1 MCAQKEDKMNE
12 TVTGPKG
19 LPLSGNILA
28 FRRDT
33 LQFIREAAREY
44 GDVAHF
50 RFGPKRHIYML
61 NNPEWIKEVLVT
73 KQAHFRKAKG
83 LQVARTVV
91 GDGILTSEGKK
102 HMRQRRL
109 LQPAFHRDRI
119 AEYGE
124 VMVRQGVELMSEW
137 KDGEVLDV
145 HHDMMKVT
153 LAIITETMFGKTV
166 KEGAEKI
173 AQAIDVGLKY
183 VSSKATSFLDIP
195 LSVPTRSNREFLESS
210 EVLDKIIYR
219 LIEERRKSGE
229 TGHKDLLGMLL
240 AARDEDDGEGM
251 TDEQVR
257 DEVMTIFLAGH
268 ETTANTMS
276 WIFYLLAK
284 HPEAEQK
291 LHDELKTV
299 LDGRLP
305 TVEDI
310 PRLTYANLIV
320 QETLRL
326 YPAAWMINREV
337 VESVEIGGH
346 TYEPGDTLMMSQYV
360 MHRME
365 KYFDAPDEF
374 RPERFEGDLLK
385 RIPAYAYFPF
395 GGGPR
400 ICIGNNFALME
411 ATLLLATIAQ
421 TYKLR
426 LAEPEKPV
434 EPEPLVTLRPKNGL
448 MMRLE
453 KR

>member
-1 MCAQKEDKMNE
+1 MNE

-33 LQFIREAAREY
+33 LQFIRDAAKEY

-61 NNPEWIKEVLVT
+61 NNPDQIKEVLVT

-83 LQVARTVV
+83 LQVARAVV

-109 LQPAFHRDRI
+109 MQPAFHRDRI
-119 AEYGE
+119 AGYGD
-124 VMVRQGVELMSEW
+124 VMVRQGVELMNEW
-137 KDGEVLDV
+137 RDGEVLDI

-166 KEGAEKI
+166 KEGADKI
-173 AQAIDVGLKY
+173 AHAIDVGLKY
-183 VSSKATSFLDIP
+183 VSSKASSFIDIP
-195 LSVPTRSNREFLESS
+195 LSVPTRSNREFIESS
-210 EVLDKIIYR
+210 EVLDKTIYA
-219 LIEERRKSGE
+219 LIEERRKSGDSGQ
-229 TGHKDLLGMLL
+229 TDLLAMLL
-240 AARDEDDGEGM
+240 AARDEDDGQGM

-257 DEVMTIFLAGH
+257 DEVMTIFVAGH

-276 WIFYLLAK
+276 WIFYLLAT

-291 LHDELKTV
+291 LHDELKAV

-305 TVEDI
+305 TVEDL
-310 PRLTYANLIV
+310 PKLSYANLIV

-326 YPAAWMINREV
+326 YPAAWVINREV
-337 VESVEIGGH
+337 VEEVEIGGH

-360 MHRME
+360 MQRME
-365 KYFDAPDEF
+365 KYYDDPDAF

-385 RIPAYAYFPF
+385 QIPTYAYFPF

-400 ICIGNNFALME
+400 VCIGNNFALME
-411 ATLLLATIAQ
+411 AALLLATIAQ
-421 TYKLR
+421 QYKLR
-426 LAEPEKPV
+426 LAEPTKPV

-453 KR
+453 KRGS

>member
-1 MCAQKEDKMNE
+1 MNE
-12 TVTGPKG
+12 TVAGPKG

-33 LQFIREAAREY
+33 LQFIRDAAKEY

-61 NNPEWIKEVLVT
+61 NNPDQIKEVLVT

-83 LQVARTVV
+83 LQVARAVV

-109 LQPAFHRDRI
+109 MQPAFHRDRI
-119 AEYGE
+119 AGYGD

-137 KDGEVLDV
+137 KDGEVLDI

-166 KEGAEKI
+166 KEGSDKI
-173 AQAIDVGLKY
+173 AHAIDVGLKY
-183 VSSKATSFLDIP
+183 VSSKATSFIDIP
-195 LSVPTRSNREFLESS
+195 LSVPTRSNREFIESS
-210 EVLDKIIYR
+210 EVLDKTIYA

-229 TGHKDLLGMLL
+229 SGHTDLLAMLL
-240 AARDEDDGEGM
+240 AARDEDDGQGM

-257 DEVMTIFLAGH
+257 DEVMTIFVAGH

-276 WIFYLLAK
+276 WIFYLLAT
-284 HPEAEQK
+284 HPDAEQK
-291 LHDELKTV
+291 LHDELKAV

-305 TVEDI
+305 TVEDL
-310 PRLTYANLIV
+310 PKLSYANLIV

-326 YPAAWMINREV
+326 YPAAWVINREV
-337 VESVEIGGH
+337 VEEVEIGGH

-360 MHRME
+360 MQRME
-365 KYFDAPDEF
+365 KYYDDPDAF

-400 ICIGNNFALME
+400 VCIGNNFALME
-411 ATLLLATIAQ
+411 AALLLATIAQ
-421 TYKLR
+421 QYKLR
-426 LAEPEKPV
+426 LAEPEKQV

-453 KR
+453 KRGS

>member
-1 MCAQKEDKMNE
+1 MNE
-12 TVTGPKG
+12 TVAGPKG

-33 LQFIREAAREY
+33 LQFIRDAAKEY

-61 NNPEWIKEVLVT
+61 NNPDQIKEVLVT

-83 LQVARTVV
+83 LQVARAVV

-109 LQPAFHRDRI
+109 MQPAFHRDRI
-119 AEYGE
+119 AGYGD

-137 KDGEVLDV
+137 KDGEVLDI

-166 KEGAEKI
+166 KEGSDKI
-173 AQAIDVGLKY
+173 AHAIDVGLKY
-183 VSSKATSFLDIP
+183 VSSKATSFIDIP
-195 LSVPTRSNREFLESS
+195 LSVPTRSNREFIESS
-210 EVLDKIIYR
+210 EVLDKTIYA

-229 TGHKDLLGMLL
+229 SGHTDLLAMLL
-240 AARDEDDGEGM
+240 AARDEDDGQGM

-257 DEVMTIFLAGH
+257 DEVMTIFVAGH

-276 WIFYLLAK
+276 WIFYLLAT

-291 LHDELKTV
+291 LHDELKAV

-305 TVEDI
+305 TVEDF
-310 PRLTYANLIV
+310 PKLSYANLIV

-326 YPAAWMINREV
+326 YPAAWVINREV
-337 VESVEIGGH
+337 VEEVEIGGH

-365 KYFDAPDEF
+365 KYYDEPDAF

-400 ICIGNNFALME
+400 VCIGNNFALME
-411 ATLLLATIAQ
+411 AALLLATIAQ
-421 TYKLR
+421 QYKLR
-426 LAEPEKPV
+426 LAEPEKQV

-453 KR
+453 KRGS

>member
-1 MCAQKEDKMNE
+1 MNE
-12 TVTGPKG
+12 TVAGPKG

-33 LQFIREAAREY
+33 LQFIRDAAKEY

-61 NNPEWIKEVLVT
+61 NNPDQIKEVLVT

-83 LQVARTVV
+83 LQVARAVV

-109 LQPAFHRDRI
+109 MQPAFHRDRI
-119 AEYGE
+119 AGYGD

-137 KDGEVLDV
+137 KDGEVLDI

-166 KEGAEKI
+166 KEGSDKI
-173 AQAIDVGLKY
+173 AHAIDVGLKY
-183 VSSKATSFLDIP
+183 VSSKATSFIDIP
-195 LSVPTRSNREFLESS
+195 LSVPTRSNREFIESS
-210 EVLDKIIYR
+210 EVLDKTIYA

-229 TGHKDLLGMLL
+229 SGHTDLLAMLL
-240 AARDEDDGEGM
+240 AARDEDDGQGM

-257 DEVMTIFLAGH
+257 DEVMTIFVAGH

-276 WIFYLLAK
+276 WIFYLLAT
-284 HPEAEQK
+284 HPDAEQM
-291 LHDELKTV
+291 LHDELKAV

-305 TVEDI
+305 TVEDL
-310 PRLTYANLIV
+310 PKLSYANLIV

-326 YPAAWMINREV
+326 YPAAWVINREV
-337 VESVEIGGH
+337 VEEVEIGGH

-360 MHRME
+360 MQRME
-365 KYFDAPDEF
+365 KYYDDPDAF

-400 ICIGNNFALME
+400 VCIGNNFALME
-411 ATLLLATIAQ
+411 AALLLATIAQ
-421 TYKLR
+421 QYKLR
-426 LAEPEKPV
+426 LAEPEKQV

-453 KR
+453 KRGS

>member
-1 MCAQKEDKMNE
+1 MNE
-12 TVTGPKG
+12 TVAGPKG

-33 LQFIREAAREY
+33 LQFIRDAAKEY

-61 NNPEWIKEVLVT
+61 NNPDQIKEVLVT

-83 LQVARTVV
+83 LQVARAVV

-109 LQPAFHRDRI
+109 MQPAFHRDRI
-119 AEYGE
+119 AGYGD

-137 KDGEVLDV
+137 KDGEVLDI

-166 KEGAEKI
+166 KEGSDKI
-173 AQAIDVGLKY
+173 AHAIDVGLKY
-183 VSSKATSFLDIP
+183 VSSKATSFIDIP
-195 LSVPTRSNREFLESS
+195 LSVPTRSNREFIESS
-210 EVLDKIIYR
+210 EVLDKTIYA

-229 TGHKDLLGMLL
+229 SGHTDLLAMLL
-240 AARDEDDGEGM
+240 AARDEDDGQGM

-257 DEVMTIFLAGH
+257 DEVMTIFVAGH

-276 WIFYLLAK
+276 WIFYLLAT

-291 LHDELKTV
+291 LHDELKAV

-305 TVEDI
+305 TVEDL
-310 PRLTYANLIV
+310 PKLSYANLIV

-326 YPAAWMINREV
+326 YPAAWVINREV
-337 VESVEIGGH
+337 VEEVEIGGH

-365 KYFDAPDEF
+365 KYYDDPDAF

-400 ICIGNNFALME
+400 VCIGNNFALME
-411 ATLLLATIAQ
+411 AALLLATIAQ
-421 TYKLR
+421 QYKLR
-426 LAEPEKPV
+426 LAEPEKQV

-453 KR
+453 KRGS